1 MSIEIV
7 NYYFITQFSVLSLSA
22 NAVYD
27 CRFFYFHSL
36 MKSAFSALQGFCVYT
51 INKIIHG
58 CLQIWNFSSRVQLDI
73 LFVSYK
79 LNIRG
84 EIPYRRSPMYYS
96 PSTGARETSIFNNC
110 SKVLHVKPNTWHMHS
125 ISTILQH
132 PMYGFLLNKNF
143 MIFQLL
149 T

>member
-27 CRFFYFHSL
+27 CRSFYFHSL

-73 LFVSYK
+73 LLVSYE
-79 LNIRG
+79 LNIRR

-96 PSTGARETSIFNNC
+96 PSTGARETSIFKNC

-132 PMYGFLLNKNF
+132 PMYGFLLTK
-143 MIFQLL
+143 IS
-149 T
+149 